1 MIKISKDTGQR
12 GKNSKLSLGKL
23 NLLIKTAERHGK
35 KIILKLIAEIKN
47 KIPFKIVF
55 KACLKVHMIF
65 IPEMKKSKK

>member
-1 MIKISKDTGQR
+1 M
-12 GKNSKLSLGKL
+12 GKF

-55 KACLKVHMIF
+55 KACRKLHTIIYTRK
-65 IPEMKKSKK
+65 EKK